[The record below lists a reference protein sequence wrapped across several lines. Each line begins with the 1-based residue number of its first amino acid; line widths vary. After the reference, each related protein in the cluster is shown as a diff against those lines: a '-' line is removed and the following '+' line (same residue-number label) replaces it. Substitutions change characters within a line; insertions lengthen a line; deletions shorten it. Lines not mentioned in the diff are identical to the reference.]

1 MKKNI
6 ILSAASRVVR
16 VQWWDAQKRCA
27 AEWRQTENSVF
38 VDLRIL
44 RTYAEL
50 YAAEP
55 AAFLTTVLSVPL
67 RALLIHSLRE

>member
-1 MKKNI
+1 M
-6 ILSAASRVVR
+6 ILSVASRVVR

-38 VDLRIL
+38 VYLCMS

-50 YAAEP
+50 NAAVP

-67 RALLIHSLRE
+67 RALLIHSL